1 MGNLMSSSI
10 DALIGSVLVGWDG
23 DDQGKKS
30 YGVGDMLA
38 DTLLPECVADQLTL
52 DEPASKPGSSV
63 RK

>member
-38 DTLLPECVADQLTL
+38 DTLLPECLADQLTL
-52 DEPASKPGSSV
+52 DQPATNSNQPV